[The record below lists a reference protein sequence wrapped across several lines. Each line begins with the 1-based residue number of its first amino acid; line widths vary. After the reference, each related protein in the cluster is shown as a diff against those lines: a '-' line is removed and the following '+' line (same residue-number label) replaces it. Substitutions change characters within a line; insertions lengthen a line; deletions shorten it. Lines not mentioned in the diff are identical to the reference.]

1 MRTGRGAA
9 RIPRRIAL
17 AALAVSVVGAGS
29 ALAFQPLP
37 PGAQVN
43 DDLAAGINKNI
54 SVSGED
60 PTNTDVVGGSL
71 VAGNPAVPWAVFRQR
86 ETNGSAPP

>member
-1 MRTGRGAA
+1 MMRRGL
-9 RIPRRIAL
+9 PVVVL
-17 AALAVSVVGAGS
+17 VVLLVGAGS

-43 DDLAAGINKNI
+43 DDLAAGINKSV

-60 PTNTDVVGGSL
+60 PTNADVVGGSL
-71 VAGNPAVPWAVFRQR
+71 VAGKPAVPCDFPA
-86 ETNGSAPP
+86 A